1 MRKCLSSW
9 IGVILL
15 GSCLW
20 AGISQAESAP
30 AQRVPSALL
39 IYPLIDSDGGFT
51 RDTRVEL
58 VNLTS
63 REQHVSCFYVEGGIC
78 FEIGFF
84 LTLTPNQPLSWLA
97 SKGLVS
103 GGSNSAVPPFFGS
116 GELKCLVQ
124 PQSEELE
131 AHNAIQGRAIVFGSD
146 GQTIG
151 YGAIGFRRLAP
162 GTFDGV
168 AELDGST
175 YARCPDEQHF
185 AFLAADADSET
196 EIVLAPCTED
206 LENQIPTST
215 VVQFLVINEF
225 EQVLSAST
233 TVTCQN
239 RLLLSDVSS
248 VFTRDTL
255 GTDTGHLIV
264 RGVQTP
270 VTAMLIDRFTSGLNP
285 ATASNEPAFRGG
297 RAATIRF
304 P

>member
-1 MRKCLSSW
+1 MRKRVSAW
-9 IGVILL
+9 IGAVLL
-15 GSCLW
+15 ASCLL
-20 AGISQAESAP
+20 AGPSHAESAP
-30 AQRVPSALL
+30 AQRLPSALL

-51 RDTRVEL
+51 RDTLIEL

-63 REQHVSCFYVEGGIC
+63 REVNLSCFYVEGQIC

-84 LTLTPNQPLSWLA
+84 VTLTPNQPISWLA

-103 GGSNSAVPPFFGS
+103 GFAHSAIPPFFGN

-124 PQSEELE
+124 PATEDLTS
-131 AHNAIQGRAIVFGSD
+131 HNAIQGRVIVHGSD

-151 YGAIGFRRLAP
+151 YGAIGFQRLVP

-185 AFLAADADSET
+185 AFLAADTGSET

-206 LENQIPTST
+206 LENQIPFAT

-225 EQVLSAST
+225 EQTLSAST

-239 RLLLSDVSS
+239 RLSLRDVSS
-248 VFTRDTL
+248 VFTRNTL
-255 GTDTGHLIV
+255 GTETGHLIV

-270 VTAMLIDRFTSGLNP
+270 VLSMLIDRFTSGINP
-285 ATASNEPAFRGG
+285 STAANEPAFRGG
-297 RAATIRF
+297 RAGSIVF

>member
-1 MRKCLSSW
+1 MRKCLSGW
-9 IGVILL
+9 IGAVLL
-15 GSCLW
+15 ASCTF
-20 AGISQAESAP
+20 AGAVQAESAP
-30 AQRVPSALL
+30 AQRLPSALL
-39 IYPLIDSDGGFT
+39 IYQLIDSDGGFT
-51 RDTRVEL
+51 RDTFVEL

-63 REQHVSCFYVEGGIC
+63 REVNLSCFYVEGQIC

-84 LTLTPNQPLSWLA
+84 VTLTPNQPISWLA

-103 GGSNSAVPPFFGS
+103 GISHSAIPPFFGS

-124 PQSEELE
+124 PATEELE
-131 AHNAIQGRAIVFGSD
+131 SHNAIQGRAIVFDSA

-151 YGAIGFRRLAP
+151 YGAIGFRRLTP

-185 AFLAADADSET
+185 AFLAADTDSET

-206 LENQIPTST
+206 LENQIPFST

-225 EQVLSAST
+225 EQILSAST

-248 VFTRDTL
+248 VFTRNTL
-255 GTDTGHLIV
+255 GTETGHLIV
-264 RGVQTP
+264 RGVQIP
-270 VTAMLIDRFTSGLNP
+270 VTAMLIDRFTSGPDP
-285 ATASNEPAFRGG
+285 ATAANEPAFRGG
-297 RAATIRF
+297 RAASIRF

>member
-1 MRKCLSSW
+1 MA
-9 IGVILL
+9 
-15 GSCLW
+15 SC
-20 AGISQAESAP
+20 AFAAAAHAESAP
-30 AQRVPSALL
+30 AQRLPSALL
-39 IYPLIDSDGGFT
+39 IYPLIDSDGGIT

-63 REQHVSCFYVEGGIC
+63 REQHVSCFYVEGRIC

-84 LTLTPNQPLSWLA
+84 LTLTPNQPVSWLA
-97 SKGLVS
+97 SKGMVS
-103 GGSNSAVPPFFGS
+103 GISNSAVPPFFGS

-124 PQSEELE
+124 PASEELE

-151 YGAIGFRRLAP
+151 YGAIGFRRLLP
-162 GTFDGV
+162 GSFDGL
-168 AELDGST
+168 AELDGQT
-175 YARCPDEQHF
+175 YAKCPDEQHF
-185 AFLAADADSET
+185 AFLAADTDSET

-206 LENQIPTST
+206 LENQIPFST

-225 EQVLSAST
+225 EQILSAST

-239 RLLLSDVSS
+239 RLILSDVSS
-248 VFTRDTL
+248 VFTRNTL
-255 GTDTGHLIV
+255 GTETGHLIV

-270 VTAMLIDRFTSGLNP
+270 VTAMLIDRFTSGVNP
-285 ATASNEPAFRGG
+285 STAANEPAFRGG
-297 RAATIRF
+297 RAASIQF

>member
-1 MRKCLSSW
+1 MRK
-9 IGVILL
+9 LL
-15 GSCLW
+15 RAMVGAVLLASCTFVG
-20 AGISQAESAP
+20 AAQAESAP
-30 AQRVPSALL
+30 AQRLPSALL
-39 IYPLIDSDGGFT
+39 VYSLIDSDGGFT
-51 RDTRVEL
+51 RDTVVEL

-63 REQHVSCFYVEGGIC
+63 REVHLSCFYVEGRIC

-84 LTLTPNQPLSWLA
+84 VTLTPNQPLSWLA

-103 GGSNSAVPPFFGS
+103 NLSNSAIPPFFGS

-124 PQSEELE
+124 PATEELE
-131 AHNAIQGRAIVFGSD
+131 SHNAIQGRAIVFGSD

-151 YGAIGFRRLAP
+151 YGAIGFRRLTP
-162 GTFDGV
+162 GPFEGV
-168 AELDGST
+168 AELDGVT

-185 AFLAADADSET
+185 AFLAADTGSET

-206 LENQIPTST
+206 LENQIPFST

-225 EQVLSAST
+225 EQILSAST

-248 VFTRDTL
+248 VFTRNTL
-255 GTDTGHLIV
+255 GTETGHLIV

-270 VTAMLIDRFTSGLNP
+270 VTAMLIDRFTSGMNP
-285 ATASNEPAFRGG
+285 ATAANEPVFRGG
-297 RAATIRF
+297 RAGSIRF